1 MEDMPF
7 KEILKCKMK
16 NADLGDIG
24 LFFCGIALANCTFM
38 LLLAFL
44 GMFISNICC

>member
-1 MEDMPF
+1 MEDMSF

-16 NADLGDIG
+16 DADLGDIG
-24 LFFCGIALANCTFM
+24 MFFIGIALANCTLM

-44 GMFISNICC
+44 GMFISDICC